1 MKEIRVYLINLDEIG
16 DPGIETEKDLQL
28 ILESNELFM
37 EEAEAQGYVYTLES
51 FQETYN
57 NSHLCS
63 DNSYIRIL
71 EIETN

>member
-1 MKEIRVYLINLDEIG
+1 MKETRVYLINLDEIQ
-16 DPGIETEKDLQL
+16 IETEKELSR

-37 EEAEAQGYVYTLES
+37 EEAEHQGYVYTLES

-63 DNSYIRIL
+63 DNSYIRI
-71 EIETN
+71 IKVKTN

>member
-1 MKEIRVYLINLDEIG
+1 MKETRVYLINLDEIQ
-16 DPGIETEKDLQL
+16 IETEKELSR

-37 EEAEAQGYVYTLES
+37 EEAEYQGYVYTLES

-63 DNSYIRIL
+63 DNSYIRII